1 MARPHPRT
9 RHMRLALLLVLVSL
23 PALAADDCKIE
34 AGPNDVVKK
43 SGDLTIEPGQV
54 VEDAIALDGTI
65 TIKPGAKVKSAISF
79 HGSVIIEAGAAV
91 TKTALA
97 IGGTVKAS
105 KIAAVN
111 NVVEIS
117 DKGLRVRG
125 DSGDDLDLNLVINGK
140 SLGQRIADEALVKLK
155 NCKVAAK
162 K

>member
-1 MARPHPRT
+1 
-9 RHMRLALLLVLVSL
+9 MRLALLLILATSV
-23 PALAADDCKIE
+23 PALAEDDCKVE

-54 VEDAIALDGTI
+54 VEDAIALDGTV

-79 HGSVIIEAGAAV
+79 HGSVVVEAGAAV

-97 IGGTVKAS
+97 IGGTVKAAKTS
-105 KIAAVN
+105 AVN
-111 NVVEIS
+111 NIVEIS

-155 NCKVAAK
+155 NCKVVAK